1 MIFMNIIDNRI
12 ISFIKEHHILTLA
25 TSNNNKP
32 WCASCFYVYIE
43 DKNMFI
49 VTSDFTTKHIKDV
62 EKQNI
67 VAGSIAL
74 ETTMIGKIQGIQFT
88 GIMKLLSENDLK
100 IANKAYINKFPFA
113 ILKET
118 TLWGIFPD
126 FVKMTHNRLG
136 FGKKLIWNK

>member
-1 MIFMNIIDNRI
+1 MNIIDNRI

>member
-1 MIFMNIIDNRI
+1 MNTIDDRI

-25 TSNNNKP
+25 TSNDNKP
-32 WCASCFYVYIE
+32 YCASCFYVYFKE
-43 DKNMFI
+43 LNMFI
-49 VTSDFTTKHIKDV
+49 ITSDFTTKHIKDV

-67 VAGSIAL
+67 VAGAIAL

-88 GIMKLLSENDLK
+88 GIIKLLSGNDLK
-100 IANKAYINKFPFA
+100 IGKKAYLKKFPFA

-126 FVKMTHNRLG
+126 FFKMTHNRLG
-136 FGKKLIWNK
+136 FGKKLIWNN

>member
-1 MIFMNIIDNRI
+1 MTIIDNRI

-32 WCASCFYVYIE
+32 YCASCFYVYIE
-43 DKNMFI
+43 DENMF
-49 VTSDFTTKHIKDV
+49 VLTSDFKTKHIKDV

-67 VAGSIAL
+67 VAGAVAL

-88 GIMKLLSENDLK
+88 GTMKLLSKNDLK
-100 IANKAYINKFPFA
+100 IANKAYIKKFPLA

-126 FVKMTHNRLG
+126 FIKMTHNRLG
-136 FGKKLIWNK
+136 FGKKLIWRK